1 MIVNLE
7 GKPLA
12 IKEKKM
18 KAKKAF
24 LIFALLFLM
33 VGMVGTLGVSA
44 KKETLKIDVCHAT
57 SSATNPYVLVNVSI
71 NSVETAQ
78 NVGGHGSHAEDAWEP
93 YTYDGVDYP
102 GQGDMSNCDDL
113 PIDIL
118 GCMDPLALNY
128 DPLATIDDGS
138 CEYPPEDILGCM
150 DPLAL
155 NYDPLATIDDGS
167 CEYPPEDIL
176 GCMDPLALNYDPL
189 ATIDDGSCEYPP
201 EDILGCMDPLALNY
215 DPLATIDDGSCEYPE
230 KPEKPAGSP
239 PAGAGELELFGAM
252 QLLGYGG
259 FLTMLSLA
267 AWPRSKNN

>member
-118 GCMDPLALNY
+118 GCMDPLA
-128 DPLATIDDGS
+128 T
-138 CEYPPEDILGCM
+138 
-150 DPLAL
+150 
-155 NYDPLATIDDGS
+155 
-167 CEYPPEDIL
+167 
-176 GCMDPLALNYDPL
+176 
-189 ATIDDGSCEYPP
+189 
-201 EDILGCMDPLALNY
+201 NY

>member
-167 CEYPPEDIL
+167 CEYP
-176 GCMDPLALNYDPL
+176 
-189 ATIDDGSCEYPP
+189 
-201 EDILGCMDPLALNY
+201 
-215 DPLATIDDGSCEYPE
+215 E